1 MRFESI
7 FIMPNEVERKNI
19 CLEHVFSRPP
29 RPITERYTNTKTAL
43 TTPHKSRGTP
53 HSPLIKTCKIKWM
66 KRVNLRH
73 LLSH

>member
-1 MRFESI
+1 
-7 FIMPNEVERKNI
+7 MPNEVERINI
-19 CLEHVFSRPP
+19 CLYGSVELNAFSRPP

-66 KRVNLRH
+66 KRVTLRR